1 MDLQIETYHI
11 LTHFDMQICCY
22 GLFLIQSAGKADRH
36 CIKWNWTCESV
47 DKELHGNGYLLMF
60 IVAKCKGG
68 KYYLDWYSL
77 LFILFECP
85 MITILN
91 IHNEEKAGGVYIVR
105 MSFTAMLFIYLLFI
119 LSYLQPTLKLFVTFL
134 LPFGRNVWHSL
145 RTHNCR
151 FPPHSSPIIIH
162 ETVNTRLKNIR

>member
-11 LTHFDMQICCY
+11 LTRFDMQICCY

-36 CIKWNWTCESV
+36 CVKWNWMCESA
-47 DKELHGNGYLLMF
+47 DKELHGNGYLWMF

-85 MITILN
+85 LITILN
-91 IHNEEKAGGVYIVR
+91 IYNEKRAGERILWECH
-105 MSFTAMLFIYLLFI
+105 SLMLFIYYLYILL
-119 LSYLQPTLKLFVTFL
+119 YLKPTLKLTVTFFR
-134 LPFGRNVWHSL
+134 PFGRNVWHSL
-145 RTHNCR
+145 RTHNCQ
-151 FPPHSSPIIIH
+151 FPPHSSPAIIH
-162 ETVNTRLKNIR
+162 